1 MKSQIVNYSDSE
13 NLTPNLRLLTSK
25 SVFLY
30 LKFNEKMHTIL
41 IEPTENPKVIKFV
54 ADYNLIPGSLELDR
68 DSDISEIPLAQ
79 ELFNYPFVERIFIT
93 ANFVAV
99 AKQDTVEWEH
109 VAESLKN
116 VVEDELLAN
125 PRIYL
130 QKKKEMYQIY
140 AEMTPNPNVMKFVS
154 NKMLM
159 DGFVEVKSRDKA
171 DGVPMAQAIF
181 KEFEFTKEV
190 FISDNFVAVTKDD
203 SVEWHQVMMTV
214 RALIAEHLQNGGE
227 ISNLEPQK
235 HENPVEK
242 IINRDYT
249 DEERKISDILNEYV
263 APAVE
268 NDGGKISL
276 MEYDKENKTAK
287 MLLQGACSGCP
298 SSTAT
303 LKGGIEN
310 ILKQFVPELVERVE
324 AVNG

>member
-1 MKSQIVNYSDSE
+1 
-13 NLTPNLRLLTSK
+13 
-25 SVFLY
+25 
-30 LKFNEKMHTIL
+30 MHTIL
-41 IEPTENPKVIKFV
+41 IEPTENPKVMKFV

-68 DSDISEIPLAQ
+68 NSNISEIPLAQ
-79 ELFNYPFVERIFIT
+79 ELFNYPFVERVFIT

-109 VAESLKN
+109 VVESLKN
-116 VVEDELLAN
+116 VIEDELLAN

-154 NKMLM
+154 NQILM
-159 DGFVEVKSRDKA
+159 EGFVEVKSRDKA
-171 DGVPMAQAIF
+171 DGIPLAEAIF
-181 KEFEFTKEV
+181 KDFDFAKEV
-190 FISDNFVAVTKDD
+190 FISENFVAVTRDH
-203 SVEWHQVMMTV
+203 SVEWHQVMMAV
-214 RALIAEHLQNGGE
+214 RGMIAEYLQSGGV
-227 ISNLEPQK
+227 ISSIEPQK

-249 DEERKISDILNEYV
+249 EDEQKISDILNEYV

-276 MEYDKENKTAK
+276 MEYDGSTKTAK

-310 ILKQFVPELVERVE
+310 ILKQFVPDLVEHVE

>member
-1 MKSQIVNYSDSE
+1 MRQI
-13 NLTPNLRLLTSK
+13 
-25 SVFLY
+25 
-30 LKFNEKMHTIL
+30 I
-41 IEPTENPKVIKFV
+41 IEPTENPKVMKFV

-68 DSDISEIPLAQ
+68 SSDITEIPLAQ

-93 ANFVAV
+93 ANFIAV

-116 VVEDELLAN
+116 VIEDELLAN

-140 AEMTPNPNVMKFVS
+140 AEMTPNPMVMKFVS
-154 NKMLM
+154 TKILM
-159 DGFVEVKSRDKA
+159 DGFVEVKSREEA
-171 DGVPMAQAIF
+171 TEVPLAKAIF
-181 KEFEFTKEV
+181 DEFDFAKEV
-190 FISDNFVAVTKDD
+190 FISDNFVAVTKNV
-203 SVEWHQVMMTV
+203 SVEWHEVMVAV
-214 RALIAEHLQNGGE
+214 RAFIADYLQNGGK
-227 ISNLEPQK
+227 ISNLAPHK

-242 IINRDYT
+242 LINRDYT
-249 DEERKISDILNEYV
+249 ENEQKISDILNEYV

-268 NDGGKISL
+268 GDGGKISL
-276 MEYDKENKTAK
+276 LEYDEENKIAR

-310 ILKQFVPELVERVE
+310 VLKQFVPELVEKVE

>member
-1 MKSQIVNYSDSE
+1 MREI
-13 NLTPNLRLLTSK
+13 
-25 SVFLY
+25 
-30 LKFNEKMHTIL
+30 I
-41 IEPTENPKVIKFV
+41 IEPTQNPKVMKFI

-99 AKQDTVEWEH
+99 AKQDSVEWEH

-116 VVEDELLAN
+116 IIEDELLAN

-130 QKKKEMYQIY
+130 QKRKEMYQIY
-140 AEMTPNPNVMKFVS
+140 SEMTPNPAVMKFIS
-154 NKMLM
+154 SKMLM
-159 DGFVEVKSRDKA
+159 DGFIEVKSREEA
-171 DGVPMAQAIF
+171 DNVPLA
-181 KEFEFTKEV
+181 KELFDAFDYVKEV
-190 FISDNFVAVTKDD
+190 YVSDNFVAVTRDD
-203 SVEWHQVMMTV
+203 QFQWHEVMNPV
-214 RALIAEHLQNGGE
+214 RSFIAEFLQAGKT
-227 ISNLEPQK
+227 ISNEEPHQ
-235 HENPVEK
+235 HENPVLK
-242 IINRDYT
+242 MINREYT
-249 DEERKISDILNEYV
+249 NDEQKISDILNEYV

-276 MEYDKENKTAK
+276 IEYDQENKTAK

-303 LKGGIEN
+303 LKNGIQS
-310 ILKQFVPELVERVE
+310 ILKQFVPELVENVE

>member
-1 MKSQIVNYSDSE
+1 MREI
-13 NLTPNLRLLTSK
+13 
-25 SVFLY
+25 
-30 LKFNEKMHTIL
+30 I
-41 IEPTENPKVIKFV
+41 IEPTQNPKVMKFI

-99 AKQDTVEWEH
+99 AKQDSVEWEH

-116 VVEDELLAN
+116 IIEDELLAN

-130 QKKKEMYQIY
+130 QKRKEMYQIY
-140 AEMTPNPNVMKFVS
+140 SEMTPNPAVMKFIS
-154 NKMLM
+154 SKMLM
-159 DGFVEVKSRDKA
+159 DGFIEVKSREEA
-171 DGVPMAQAIF
+171 DDVPLA
-181 KEFEFTKEV
+181 KELFEAFDYVKEV
-190 FISDNFVAVTKDD
+190 YVSDNFVAVTRDD
-203 SVEWHQVMMTV
+203 QFQWHEVMNPV
-214 RALIAEHLQNGGE
+214 RSFIAEFLQAGKT
-227 ISNLEPQK
+227 ISNEEPHQ
-235 HENPVEK
+235 HENPVLK
-242 IINRDYT
+242 IINREYT
-249 DEERKISDILNEYV
+249 NDEQKISDILNEYV

-276 MEYDKENKTAK
+276 IEYDQENKTAK

-303 LKGGIEN
+303 LKNGIQS
-310 ILKQFVPELVERVE
+310 ILKQFVPELVENVE

>member
-1 MKSQIVNYSDSE
+1 MRQI
-13 NLTPNLRLLTSK
+13 
-25 SVFLY
+25 
-30 LKFNEKMHTIL
+30 I
-41 IEPTENPKVIKFV
+41 IEPTENPKVMKFV

-68 DSDISEIPLAQ
+68 SSDITEIPLAQ
-79 ELFNYPFVERIFIT
+79 ELFNHPFVERIFIT
-93 ANFVAV
+93 ANFIAV

-116 VVEDELLAN
+116 VIEDELLAN

-140 AEMTPNPNVMKFVS
+140 AEMTPNPMVMKFVS
-154 NKMLM
+154 TKILM
-159 DGFVEVKSRDKA
+159 DGFVEVKSREEA
-171 DGVPMAQAIF
+171 TEVPLAKAIF
-181 KEFEFTKEV
+181 DEFDFAKEV
-190 FISDNFVAVTKDD
+190 FISDNFVAVTKNV
-203 SVEWHQVMMTV
+203 SVEWHEVMVAV
-214 RALIAEHLQNGGE
+214 RAFIADYLQNGGK
-227 ISNLEPQK
+227 ISNLAPQK

-242 IINRDYT
+242 LINRDYT
-249 DEERKISDILNEYV
+249 ENEQKISDILNEYV

-268 NDGGKISL
+268 GDGGKISL
-276 MEYDKENKTAK
+276 LEYDEENKIAR

-310 ILKQFVPELVERVE
+310 VLKQFVPELVEKVE

>member
-1 MKSQIVNYSDSE
+1 MRQI
-13 NLTPNLRLLTSK
+13 
-25 SVFLY
+25 
-30 LKFNEKMHTIL
+30 I
-41 IEPTENPKVIKFV
+41 IEPTENPKVMKFV

-68 DSDISEIPLAQ
+68 SSDITEIPLAQ

-93 ANFVAV
+93 ANFIAV

-116 VVEDELLAN
+116 VIEDELLAN

-140 AEMTPNPNVMKFVS
+140 AEMTPNPMVMKFVS
-154 NKMLM
+154 TKILM
-159 DGFVEVKSRDKA
+159 DGFVEVKSRDEA
-171 DGVPMAQAIF
+171 TEVPLAKAIF
-181 KEFEFTKEV
+181 DEFDFAKEV
-190 FISDNFVAVTKDD
+190 FISDNFVAVTKNV
-203 SVEWHQVMMTV
+203 SVEWHEVMVAV
-214 RALIAEHLQNGGE
+214 RAFIADYLQNGGK
-227 ISNLEPQK
+227 ISNLAPQK

-242 IINRDYT
+242 LINRDYT
-249 DEERKISDILNEYV
+249 ENEQKISDILNEYV

-268 NDGGKISL
+268 GDGGKISL
-276 MEYDKENKTAK
+276 LEYDEENKIAR

-310 ILKQFVPELVERVE
+310 VLKQFVPELVEKVE

>member
-1 MKSQIVNYSDSE
+1 MSE
-13 NLTPNLRLLTSK
+13 ICLLMLI
-25 SVFLY
+25 FAL
-30 LKFNEKMHTIL
+30 LKFNYKMRQII
-41 IEPTENPKVIKFV
+41 IEPTENPKVMKFI
-54 ADYNLIPGSLELDR
+54 ADYTLIPGALELDR
-68 DSDISEIPLAQ
+68 TSDISEIPLAQ

-99 AKQDTVEWEH
+99 AKQDSVEWEH
-109 VAESLKN
+109 VSESLKN
-116 VVEDELLAN
+116 IIEDELLAN

-130 QKKKEMYQIY
+130 QKKRELFQIY
-140 AEMTPNPNVMKFVS
+140 AEMTPNPAVMKFVAQRFIIE
-154 NKMLM
+154 
-159 DGFVEVKSRDKA
+159 GFLELKSREEA
-171 DGVPMAQAIF
+171 AGVPLAKAIF
-181 KEFEFTKEV
+181 DEFEFAKEI

-203 SVEWHQVMMTV
+203 SVQWHEVMVPV
-214 RALIAEHLQNGGE
+214 RAFIAEYLQAGNKVAE
-227 ISNLEPQK
+227 IEAQK

-249 DEERKISDILNEYV
+249 DNELKISDILNEYV

-276 MEYDKENKTAK
+276 MEYDEDSKTAK

-303 LKGGIEN
+303 LKNGIEN
-310 ILKQFVPELVERVE
+310 ILKQFVPDLVEKVE